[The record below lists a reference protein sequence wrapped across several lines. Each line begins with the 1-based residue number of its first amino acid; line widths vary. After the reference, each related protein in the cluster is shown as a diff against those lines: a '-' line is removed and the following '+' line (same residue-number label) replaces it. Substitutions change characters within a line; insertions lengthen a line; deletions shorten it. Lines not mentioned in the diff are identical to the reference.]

1 MGTTVMPPSSRRP
14 RFRVVRAYLVT
25 ARVMLSYAWLRV
37 LRPLVGQGV
46 YQSRL
51 VELHRRNARRV
62 ERTILALD
70 GLFIKVGQLISI
82 LTNFLPEDFRRELEG
97 LQDQIPARP
106 LDEITRTLRG
116 EMHADPSQLFAR
128 FESEPL
134 ASASLAQVHEAQ
146 LRDGRRVAVKVQHAD
161 IDTIARMDL
170 AALRR
175 IISLVQFVTRLRGLE
190 GYHADISQMIA
201 EELDFTK
208 EASNID
214 TISSHFAGDSMIR
227 FPRVVPEIS
236 SRRVLVTELVDGIK
250 VTDLAELEA
259 HGIDRRALAQRILT
273 AYCQMI
279 FVDGVYHADPHP
291 GNILVQEDGG
301 VVFLDF
307 GAVGVLSPQMKAGI
321 PQFLEGVIRRDA
333 SKITTALHHM
343 GFIPRDVD
351 EHDAAERLIE
361 YFQRKFLD
369 RLTIDSW
376 KLSDVQVDMRTK
388 LEAMADLKKLDIS
401 FRDITSM
408 FQVPREWVLV
418 ERTILLLLGLGTHL
432 DPEMNPMRTIQPYLE
447 EYVLGRDR
455 DWTGLI
461 RGAVKEMALS
471 VLTIPEGVQKLLSR
485 ANRGELEVRVPDIR
499 DAARLLY
506 SAVHQLIFSAL
517 TIASAVMAYLARERG
532 DALVTRGAG
541 AAAVLFLLCLIA
553 AVVGARRYRR

>member
-1 MGTTVMPPSSRRP
+1 M
-14 RFRVVRAYLVT
+14 RAYLVT
-25 ARVMLSYAWLRV
+25 FRVMWSYAWLRL
-37 LRPLVGQGV
+37 LRPILGSAL

-51 VELHRRNARRV
+51 VELHRRNAQRV

-82 LTNFLPEDFRRELEG
+82 LTNFLPEEFRRGLEG

-106 LDEITRTLRG
+106 LSEITETLRV
-116 EMHADPSQLFAR
+116 ELKADPTEVFVR
-128 FESEPL
+128 FDPVPL

-161 IDTIARMDL
+161 IDTIARLDL
-170 AALRR
+170 RALRR
-175 IISLVQFVTRLRGLE
+175 ILSVVQMVTRLRGLE
-190 GYHADISQMIA
+190 SYHADISQMIG

-208 EASNID
+208 EARNIG
-214 TISSHFAGDSMIR
+214 TIAAHFAGDPMIR
-227 FPRVVPEIS
+227 FPGVVPELS

-250 VTDLAELEA
+250 VTDVAELRA
-259 HGIDRRALAQRILT
+259 QGVDRHALAQRILT

-291 GNILVQEDGG
+291 GNILVQSDGG

-333 SKITTALHHM
+333 SKITAALHRM
-343 GFIPRDVD
+343 GFLPRDVSD
-351 EHDAAERLIE
+351 RDAAERVIE

-369 RLTIDSW
+369 RVTIDSW

-388 LEAMADLKKLDIS
+388 LEAMADLRSLDVS
-401 FRDITSM
+401 FRDLTSM

-418 ERTILLLLGLGTHL
+418 ERTVLLLLGLSTHL

-455 DWTGLI
+455 DWAGLV
-461 RGAVKEMALS
+461 RSAVKEMALS
-471 VLTIPEGVQKLLSR
+471 ALTIPEGVQKLLSR
-485 ANRGELEVRVPDIR
+485 ANRGELEVRVPEIR

-506 SAVHQLIFSAL
+506 SAVHQLIYGAL
-517 TIASAVMAYLARERG
+517 AIAAGIIAYLAREQG
-532 DALVTRGAG
+532 DVGVERVS
-541 AAAVLFLLCLIA
+541 AAVALTFGLFLLVSVIR
-553 AVVGARRYRR
+553 ARRL